1 MSLNGFLYISSYDE
15 DIDKITKYQRV
26 PLSDISVVEL
36 GPLEAPA
43 QSALHIFN
51 KVSILSQIDLF

>member
-1 MSLNGFLYISSYDE
+1 MNCLNLIFQFVFSYDE

-26 PLSDISVVEL
+26 PLSDIAVVEL

-43 QSALHIFN
+43 QSALQIFN
-51 KVSILSQIDLF
+51 KVIL